1 MTSQYPQSANNVS
14 NRSIGSRFLRELG
27 DEAVVTQDETTL
39 RLVGEDGLVRQG
51 IRTVID
57 DDYFRRKN
65 DIKQDE
71 SAKIVGTQW
80 LCYSRQ

>member
-1 MTSQYPQSANNVS
+1 M
-14 NRSIGSRFLRELG
+14 
-27 DEAVVTQDETTL
+27 TQDEITL

-65 DIKQDE
+65 GIKQDE

>member
-1 MTSQYPQSANNVS
+1 
-14 NRSIGSRFLRELG
+14 
-27 DEAVVTQDETTL
+27 VTQDEITL

-65 DIKQDE
+65 VIKQDE
-71 SAKIVGTQW
+71 SAKIVNPMA
-80 LCYSRQ
+80 LL